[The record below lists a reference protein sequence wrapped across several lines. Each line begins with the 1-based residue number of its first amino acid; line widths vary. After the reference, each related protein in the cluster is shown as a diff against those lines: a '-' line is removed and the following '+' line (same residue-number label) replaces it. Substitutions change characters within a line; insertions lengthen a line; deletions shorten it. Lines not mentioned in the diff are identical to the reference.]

1 MYYKPKLGAVALAF
15 VPLVIVATYFQGLLL
30 FGQNIGEKKAVEESS
45 KIAVQAVSNIRTVAS
60 LCKERSFAKMYRD
73 LLAKSHK

>member
-1 MYYKPKLGAVALAF
+1 MAF

-60 LCKERSFAKMYRD
+60 LCKERSFVQMYTD
-73 LLAKSHK
+73 LLMKMHR

>member
-1 MYYKPKLGAVALAF
+1 MYYKAKLGAVALAF

-45 KIAVQAVSNIRTVAS
+45 KVAVQAVSNIRTVAS
-60 LCKERSFAKMYRD
+60 LCKERSFVKAYTD
-73 LLAKSHK
+73 LLQKVHK